1 MTARAG
7 RDLRPLQ
14 HVLASLA
21 RIKVIPRVT
30 KILDPGIEGTNR
42 ALRDAVLA
50 EIPAF
55 TMSSNPFILLDL
67 ERHTSEH
74 VDEIRRL
81 FSGGE
86 VGDFAFVETHARR
99 RAEQRFPLEVTLH
112 AYRCGHRVLSRWL
125 RDAAIAVKAA
135 KAEAAVDAIAD
146 FAIEYTNAISAIATS
161 AAASC

>member
-30 KILDPGIEGTNR
+30 KILDIGIEGTNR

-55 TMSSNPFILLDL
+55 TTSGNPFILLDL

-74 VDEIRRL
+74 VD
-81 FSGGE
+81 
-86 VGDFAFVETHARR
+86 
-99 RAEQRFPLEVTLH
+99 
-112 AYRCGHRVLSRWL
+112 
-125 RDAAIAVKAA
+125 
-135 KAEAAVDAIAD
+135 
-146 FAIEYTNAISAIATS
+146 
-161 AAASC
+161 

>member
-21 RIKVIPRVT
+21 RIRVIPRVT
-30 KILDPGIEGTNR
+30 KILDGGIEGTNR

-50 EIPAF
+50 EIPAY
-55 TMSSNPFILLDL
+55 TMSGNPFILLDL

-81 FSGGE
+81 FRGVAQPSRQHPMSAG
-86 VGDFAFVETHARR
+86 VPSSDFPWR
-99 RAEQRFPLEVTLH
+99 
-112 AYRCGHRVLSRWL
+112 
-125 RDAAIAVKAA
+125 
-135 KAEAAVDAIAD
+135 
-146 FAIEYTNAISAIATS
+146 
-161 AAASC
+161 